1 MNKINNIIK
10 KSLPAVVSVVA
21 TKSLREVEKELPAQA
36 FPLLPFGMPDLNI
49 PEDKMDLRGMI
60 EINSGS
66 GFIVD
71 QSGIILTNKH
81 VISDPEAEYEVLTSS
96 GKKYR
101 AEVLARDPIE
111 DVAILKIPATKLPIL
126 KLGNSK
132 KIELGDEVLAI
143 GNSLGMFQNT
153 VSKGIIS
160 GLSRVISP
168 NTDDDNAEQSDQE
181 LRGLVQTDAAI
192 NPGNSGGPLINLKG
206 EVVGINAAII
216 SGAQSIGFA
225 IPINSAKK
233 DLSDVKKYGEVR
245 RPFLGVRYVTIDK
258 NLKEKMDLPVD
269 YGAIA
274 VGKKGICEAVVVRS
288 PAYDAGVKEGD
299 IILECND
306 QKITSTKTIQ
316 DFLEDMHVGEKLNL
330 KILRKD
336 KEFNVSVKLSERK

>member
-1 MNKINNIIK
+1 MNKITNIIK

-21 TKSLREVEKELPAQA
+21 TKSLRELEKELPAQA

-49 PEDKMDLRGMI
+49 PEDKVDMRGMI
-60 EINSGS
+60 EVNSGS
-66 GFIVD
+66 GFITD
-71 QSGIILTNKH
+71 PSGIILTNKH

-111 DVAILKIPATKLPIL
+111 DVAILKIPAAKLPTL
-126 KLGNSK
+126 KLGNSE

-143 GNSLGMFQNT
+143 GNALGMFQNT

-160 GLSRVISP
+160 GLSRAISP
-168 NTDDDNAEQSDQE
+168 NEDDAETSGQQ
-181 LRGLVQTDAAI
+181 LRGLIQTDAAI

-233 DLSDVKKYGEVR
+233 DLDDVKKYGEVR
-245 RPFLGVRYVTIDK
+245 RPFLGIRYVNIDK
-258 NLKEKMDLPVD
+258 NLKEKMGLTVD

-274 VGKKGICEAVVVRS
+274 VGKKGSYEAVIKNS
-288 PAYDAGVKEGD
+288 PAYKAGIVEGD
-299 IILECND
+299 LILECNG
-306 QKITSTKTIQ
+306 QKITPNKTIQ
-316 DFLEDMHVGEKLNL
+316 DFLENMRVGEELHL
-330 KILRKD
+330 KILRKN
-336 KEFNVSVKLSERK
+336 KEMSIPVKLSERK